1 MLLCLR
7 KQARKSPTTEMSYYV
22 VCALLGFSVQKSGLK
37 IWNLITVEMKE
48 QSHLC
53 CTGSLG
59 IWYEMSSI
67 KQIWHKAS
75 FISTT
80 NLTLLWI
87 SFQRRSNCWTAYRK
101 LY

>member
-37 IWNLITVEMKE
+37 IWKLITVEMKE

-59 IWYEMSSI
+59 TGMKCQVSNKFDTRLHLYQQ
-67 KQIWHKAS
+67 QI
-75 FISTT
+75 
-80 NLTLLWI
+80 
-87 SFQRRSNCWTAYRK
+87 
-101 LY
+101 